1 MAQRY
6 IGESKLRSGL
16 AYEAEILPLIPS
28 NDSGSISFGACTVIV
43 TWSHIMLVSVP
54 SSQPCDNRL
63 LDLLLTDDYHPLAPY
78 LEQVDLDIRET
89 IAERGQPIHYIY
101 FPCTAVLSVLNRML
115 DGQLVEVGTIG

>member
-43 TWSHIMLVSVP
+43 TRSHTMLVSVP

-63 LDLLLTDDYHPLAPY
+63 LDMLSSDDYLPLAPF
-78 LEQVDLDIRET
+78 LEKVDLNIKET
-89 IAERGQPIHYIY
+89 IAQRGQPVHYIY
-101 FPCTAVLSVLNRML
+101 FPC
-115 DGQLVEVGTIG
+115 